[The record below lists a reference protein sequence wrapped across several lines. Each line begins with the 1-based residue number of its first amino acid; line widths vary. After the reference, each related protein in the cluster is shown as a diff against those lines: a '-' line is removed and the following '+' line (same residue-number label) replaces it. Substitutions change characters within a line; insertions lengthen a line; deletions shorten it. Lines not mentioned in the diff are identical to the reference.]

1 MSLLSRRRQNT
12 TGRVAADLGACKV
25 KHHIHGDVDKRT
37 DVLSERTIW
46 PRTACKTAGSDN
58 VKCRAS
64 SLVKD

>member
-1 MSLLSRRRQNT
+1 
-12 TGRVAADLGACKV
+12 V

-37 DVLSERTIW
+37 DVLSERTTW